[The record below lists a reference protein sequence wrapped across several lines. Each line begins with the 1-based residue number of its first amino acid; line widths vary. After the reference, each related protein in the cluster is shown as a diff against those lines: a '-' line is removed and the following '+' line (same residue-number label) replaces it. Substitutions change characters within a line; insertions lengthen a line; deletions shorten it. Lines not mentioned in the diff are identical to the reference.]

1 MSFDFA
7 ASSNAPTS
15 NEDFSQATFPKAHA
29 LRESSLRGQMQ
40 KSRSAFTGTV
50 LGKTTRDSG
59 AVVKGDNVAFLRSQ
73 ARRIAAKEGAERTG
87 MSPKGFQ
94 KLQQGENTISFDKLI
109 EWCRN
114 DPDFGAAFCE
124 YIGVLRPGEAEFA
137 AALTRTFNAY
147 QRKQGRE

>member
-1 MSFDFA
+1 MNFDWQASSSVA
-7 ASSNAPTS
+7 ASDEA
-15 NEDFSQATFPKAHA
+15 FSQTASSSPVSRKP
-29 LRESSLRGQMQ
+29 SLRGTME

-50 LGKTTRDSG
+50 LGKPARDSG
-59 AVVKGDNVAFLRSQ
+59 AVVKGDNVAFLRTQ

-137 AALTRTFNAY
+137 GALTRTFQAY
-147 QRKQGRE
+147 QRRGGGA

>member
-1 MSFDFA
+1 
-7 ASSNAPTS
+7 
-15 NEDFSQATFPKAHA
+15 
-29 LRESSLRGQMQ
+29 MQ

-50 LGKTTRDSG
+50 LGKSARDSG

-94 KLQQGENTISFDKLI
+94 KLQQGENTISFEKLV

-137 AALTRTFNAY
+137 AALTRTFQAY

>member
-1 MSFDFA
+1 MSPYAHSAETVQPLSTDISSHAF
-7 ASSNAPTS
+7 ASSVS
-15 NEDFSQATFPKAHA
+15 SE
-29 LRESSLRGQMQ
+29 SLRTKEMQ

-50 LGKTTRDSG
+50 LGKPARDSG

-114 DPDFGAAFCE
+114 DPMFAAAFAE
-124 YIGVLRPGEAEFA
+124 HVGLVLPGEAEFSG
-137 AALTRTFNAY
+137 ALTQAFNAY

>member
-1 MSFDFA
+1 MTLQSSPAFEVA
-7 ASSNAPTS
+7 ASSADIST
-15 NEDFSQATFPKAHA
+15 HA
-29 LRESSLRGQMQ
+29 FVSSLPREHHGEGQMQ

-50 LGKTTRDSG
+50 LGRSARDSG
-59 AVVKGDNVAFLRSQ
+59 AVVKSDNVAFLRSQ

-94 KLQQGENTISFDKLI
+94 KLQQGENTISFEKLV

-114 DPDFGAAFCE
+114 DAQFAAAFAE
-124 YIGVLRPGEAEFA
+124 HVGLVLPGGAEFA
-137 AALTRTFNAY
+137 GALTQAFNAF

>member
-1 MSFDFA
+1 MTLYANSCESTA
-7 ASSNAPTS
+7 MASQEISS
-15 NEDFSQATFPKAHA
+15 HA
-29 LRESSLRGQMQ
+29 FVNSVSRPHIGGDKMQ

-50 LGKTTRDSG
+50 LGKPSRDSG
-59 AVVKGDNVAFLRSQ
+59 AVVKSDNIAFLRTQ

-94 KLQQGENTISFDKLI
+94 KLQQGENCISFDRLI

-114 DPDFGAAFCE
+114 DPEFGAAFCE